1 MTRYLGRKIKN
12 NSWANGLF
20 GGRAILDVYIWVFL
34 LDCKEYMILA
44 FGYYTPVWLEI
55 SRPA

>member
-1 MTRYLGRKIKN
+1 MTGYLGRKIEK
-12 NSWANGLF
+12 NSWTNGLL

-34 LDCKEYMILA
+34 LGCKEYMILA